1 MQIKL
6 KNQIWTALLCALVA
20 MAVLFV
26 DSSAQQQGR
35 RRRKASRR
43 ATYPVSRARTS
54 AATNA
59 QSDSPEI
66 ISTEDNSA
74 NGSSGNAQPN
84 NGTNNRNRSA
94 SGSTTRTDSE
104 SELTRR
110 ALNKL
115 STDADY
121 ERLSRA
127 EQRAENLNA
136 QLRDVVTR
144 QSDLQARAEQLDI
157 DLQPGNIERSLA
169 GVGSLH
175 PEELRAQRR
184 RQLESEKTRVRSQ
197 LDLLDKNRASLE
209 TSIASADAE
218 TNRLRQRVDAANA
231 ASAATQTNTNSSN
244 TNSSNSNS
252 SSQTGAGTAGA
263 TASPSPSPTPSPND
277 SRTPR

>member
-1 MQIKL
+1 MQIQL
-6 KNQIWTALLCALVA
+6 KNQMWTALLCALVV
-20 MAVLFV
+20 MATLFV
-26 DSSAQQQGR
+26 DSSAQQGR
-35 RRRKASRR
+35 RRRKPSRR
-43 ATYPVSRARTS
+43 VTNPVSRARIP

-66 ISTEDNSA
+66 ISTDDPYA
-74 NGSSGNAQPN
+74 NGSNNNTQPT
-84 NGTNNRNRSA
+84 NGTGNRNRSGA
-94 SGSTTRTDSE
+94 GSPAGTNPETD
-104 SELTRR
+104 LTRR
-110 ALNKL
+110 TLNKL

-127 EQRAENLNA
+127 EQRTENLNA

-157 DLQPGNIERSLA
+157 DLQPGNIERSLV

-231 ASAATQTNTNSSN
+231 ASAATQTNANSSN

-263 TASPSPSPTPSPND
+263 TASPSPSPSPLPND

>member
-6 KNQIWTALLCALVA
+6 KNQMWTALLCALVV
-20 MAVLFV
+20 MTTLFV

-35 RRRKASRR
+35 RRRKPSRR
-43 ATYPVSRARTS
+43 VTNPVSRARTS
-54 AATNA
+54 ATTPA

-66 ISTEDNSA
+66 ISTDDASA
-74 NGSSGNAQPN
+74 NGSNNNAPPN
-84 NGTNNRNRSA
+84 NGTRNRNRSVT
-94 SGSTTRTDSE
+94 GSPARNDSDAD
-104 SELTRR
+104 LTRR
-110 ALNKL
+110 AINKL

-127 EQRAENLNA
+127 EQRTESLNA

-157 DLQPGNIERSLA
+157 DLQPGNIENSLA
-169 GVGSLH
+169 GVGTLH

-184 RQLESEKTRVRSQ
+184 RQLESEKTRVRNQ

-209 TSIASADAE
+209 TSIASAEAE
-218 TNRLRQRVDAANA
+218 ANRLRQRVDAANA
-231 ASAATQTNTNSSN
+231 ATAATPTNTNTNSSN
-244 TNSSNSNS
+244 NNS

-263 TASPSPSPTPSPND
+263 TGNSSPSPTPSPSPND

>member
-1 MQIKL
+1 MQIQF
-6 KNQIWTALLCALVA
+6 KNQMWTALLCALVV
-20 MAVLFV
+20 MATLFV
-26 DSSAQQQGR
+26 DSSAQQQQGR

-43 ATYPVSRARTS
+43 ATYPTSRARTP
-54 AATNA
+54 AETNS

-66 ISTEDNSA
+66 ISTEDGSV
-74 NGSSGNAQPN
+74 NGSNVNAQPR
-84 NGTNNRNRSA
+84 NGTDNRNRSA
-94 SGSTTRTDSE
+94 TGSTTRTDSE

-110 ALNKL
+110 TLNKL
-115 STDADY
+115 SMDADY

-127 EQRAENLNA
+127 EQRAENLSA

-144 QSDLQARAEQLDI
+144 QADLQARAEQLDI

-184 RQLESEKTRVRSQ
+184 RQLESEKTRVRNQ

-231 ASAATQTNTNSSN
+231 ASDAAHTNTNSSN
-244 TNSSNSNS
+244 NNS
-252 SSQTGAGTAGA
+252 SSQPGAGTAGA
-263 TASPSPSPTPSPND
+263 TASPTASPSPSPND
-277 SRTPR
+277 ARTPR

>member
-1 MQIKL
+1 MQIKW
-6 KNQIWTALLCALVA
+6 KNQMWTALLCALVV
-20 MAVLFV
+20 MGTLFV

-43 ATYPVSRARTS
+43 STYPVSRARRT
-54 AATNA
+54 AARTNA

-66 ISTEDNSA
+66 ISTEDGYA
-74 NGSSGNAQPN
+74 NGSNVNAQPG
-84 NGTNNRNRSA
+84 NGANNRNRSA
-94 SGSTTRTDSE
+94 TGSPARTDSE

-127 EQRAENLNA
+127 EQRAESLNA

-144 QSDLQARAEQLDI
+144 QSDLQARAEQIDI
-157 DLQPGNIERSLA
+157 DLQPGNIENSLA

-231 ASAATQTNTNSSN
+231 ASAATQTNANSSN

-252 SSQTGAGTAGA
+252 SSQTGAAGA